1 MQVHIDRNGERYGPY
16 SIEDINAYLANGTL
30 LPTDLAWQDGMP
42 NWMPLSEFPGVGDP
56 GMPVGAPHT
65 HDFVPQPAATEGKKK
80 LLIGIG
86 SGVGLLVLVAAVWF
100 FFLRGDGGTSPM
112 GKVAG
117 VYHSSEVGPMKFELA
132 EDGSFKRSSQGHSSD
147 GTWRIENG
155 EVILID
161 STGEGVVLKIESNG
175 NLTAI
180 AMMEGGERK
189 APPAGEKLILTRGEA
204 RTETNTAAAP
214 TALTAAERKVVGE
227 YYNEIAEGGFSF
239 LSDRKIIISGG
250 GEQISNNLI
259 RWKISDQGELHVDI
273 GDITVYR
280 INPDD
285 SITVIAEIRDGKRKK
300 AFNVTYKKVK

>member
-1 MQVHIDRNGERYGPY
+1 
-16 SIEDINAYLANGTL
+16 
-30 LPTDLAWQDGMP
+30 
-42 NWMPLSEFPGVGDP
+42 
-56 GMPVGAPHT
+56 
-65 HDFVPQPAATEGKKK
+65 
-80 LLIGIG
+80 
-86 SGVGLLVLVAAVWF
+86 
-100 FFLRGDGGTSPM
+100 
-112 GKVAG
+112 
-117 VYHSSEVGPMKFELA
+117 MKFELA

-147 GTWRIENG
+147 GTWRIEYG

-189 APPAGEKLILTRGEA
+189 APPAGEKFILTRGEA

-259 RWKISDQGELHVDI
+259 RWKISDQGELHVEI
-273 GDITVYR
+273 GRSITVYR

-300 AFNVTYKKVK
+300 VFNVTYKKVK